1 MRVTDYLTGDN
12 LEYDI
17 TENVDSI
24 GSKFTVQLRWNIN
37 VIEMNINMNIT
48 WIHIISIISNYKRE
62 MFLNNYRFQKIL
74 K

>member
-17 TENVDSI
+17 TENVDSV
-24 GSKFTVQLRWNIN
+24 GSKFTIQLRWNVN
-37 VIEMNINMNIT
+37 MIEMNINMNIA

-62 MFLNNYRFQKIL
+62 MFLTITDFRKY
-74 K
+74 